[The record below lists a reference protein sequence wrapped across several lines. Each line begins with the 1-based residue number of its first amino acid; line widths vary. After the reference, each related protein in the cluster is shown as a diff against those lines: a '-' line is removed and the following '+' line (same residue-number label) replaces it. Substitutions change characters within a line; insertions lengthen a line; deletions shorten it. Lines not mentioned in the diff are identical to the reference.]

1 MCPEGPE
8 AYQFMSPCHTRPAPL
23 GYPFVPLVE
32 EWFPHKLPAW
42 PEGMKK
48 NRGGPWR
55 LQPTPLRAK
64 HYPQAPLRRLGL
76 LPWMGN
82 CLGVMRKL
90 ARVRPPSGA

>member
-48 NRGGPWR
+48 RTGAALRGSSPLLCVLNITRKR
-55 LQPTPLRAK
+55 LCV
-64 HYPQAPLRRLGL
+64 G
-76 LPWMGN
+76 
-82 CLGVMRKL
+82 
-90 ARVRPPSGA
+90 